1 VKHRFELVEIAGEWM
16 VVDTMSVF
24 YGRPSR
30 ALPATLPEAQARQ
43 IADWF
48 NQAQPR
54 WTQEEP
60 RSARTA
66 TPEGK

>member
-1 VKHRFELVEIAGEWM
+1 M

-30 ALPATLPEAQARQ
+30 AVPATLPEGQARQ
-43 IADWF
+43 IAEWF

-54 WTQEEP
+54 WQQEAPRAARAAAAPSEP
-60 RSARTA
+60 E
-66 TPEGK
+66 P